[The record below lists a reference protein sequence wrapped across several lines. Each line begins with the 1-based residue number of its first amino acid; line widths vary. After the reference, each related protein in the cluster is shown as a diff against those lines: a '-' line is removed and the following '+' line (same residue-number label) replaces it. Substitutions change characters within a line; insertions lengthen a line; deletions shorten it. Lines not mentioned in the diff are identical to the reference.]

1 MTKYK
6 DDYTEK
12 MASSNSQIMRF
23 YGILNYIEQIGDQY
37 KIENEALENRTF
49 WQKVIDKIKN
59 KKGTDY
65 SYYIGNAAS
74 YIQDLFKG
82 IVYDVNFL
90 YALAEWIIYC
100 KDEKRLQMSGF
111 FTIDIDETE
120 KKKMSM
126 KIEMVDGL
134 TKGDNIVEIIVIVD
148 TITVNATHN
157 GTTLSSTT
165 ALEMN
170 KEQIEMIELVRYII
184 KLMVRSYL
192 SDKIR

>member
-1 MTKYK
+1 MMKYK
-6 DDYTEK
+6 DYYAK
-12 MASSNSQIMRF
+12 KIPPSNSQIMRF
-23 YGILNYIEQIGDQY
+23 YSILNYIEQIGDQY
-37 KIENEALENRTF
+37 RIENEALENRTF
-49 WQKVIDKIKN
+49 WQKIIDKIKN

-65 SYYIGNAAS
+65 SYYIGNAVS

-126 KIEMVDGL
+126 KIEMIDGL

-165 ALEMN
+165 VLEMN

-184 KLMVRSYL
+184 KLMVRSYS